1 MLDNTPGPD
10 AIATMKLLCRKVLE
24 PVREHFGKPVRI
36 SSGFRSEAVN
46 RALRGSR
53 NSQHVLGEAADF
65 EITGIDNLRICQWME
80 RRLNYDQLILEF
92 YTPGIPHSGW
102 VHVSYREPYRNHE
115 WTARRVIRNGR
126 RTTAYAQGL
135 LA

>member
-1 MLDNTPGPD
+1 MKLSPHFALSEFTASQTATRWMLDNTPGPD
-10 AIATMKLLCRKVLE
+10 ASAAMKLLCRKVLE

-80 RRLNYDQLILEF
+80 RDRKSTRLHSSHDQI
-92 YTPGIPHSGW
+92 
-102 VHVSYREPYRNHE
+102 SYAVFCLKKKNSP
-115 WTARRVIRNGR
+115 
-126 RTTAYAQGL
+126 
-135 LA
+135 